1 MNALNGAIKYKQFLP
16 SWTRVQ
22 FVDWA
27 KKRYPN
33 ASFSKWSKKRLIALY
48 YNTK

>member
-1 MNALNGAIKYKQFLP
+1 MYAYNGPTRIKQFLP
-16 SWTRVQ
+16 KWTRQQ
-22 FVDWA
+22 FISWA
-27 KKRYPN
+27 KKRYPG